1 MNTTTETITRTTIM
15 KIPANPVQPGASFH
29 QDLMDAKTKAQVI
42 DVLCKRGSSQGWFS
56 DMPEGL
62 WQKLQILRNSPQ
74 RQSAKLASSS
84 LLPEPWKKG
93 SNCHYRLATTY
104 RKLEDDAKTREH
116 LLYALETAPHYREAQ
131 QLLLEILR

>member
-74 RQSAKLASSS
+74 RQSA
-84 LLPEPWKKG
+84 
-93 SNCHYRLATTY
+93 
-104 RKLEDDAKTREH
+104 
-116 LLYALETAPHYREAQ
+116 
-131 QLLLEILR
+131 